1 LQGRLHVGPLFLFFW
16 TLVFGLFVWF
26 WICCGGGGVAEKV
39 FSWLISMA
47 LNSCLLVWQQC
58 TLCLCILDVHF
69 CYSYGPPILA
79 SVFCWLNRSRILEM
93 AARVCVC

>member
-1 LQGRLHVGPLFLFFW
+1 MLGLCFYS
-16 TLVFGLFVWF
+16 FGLLYLVCLFGFGFVV
-26 WICCGGGGVAEKV
+26 GGGGVAEKV